1 MTATLAA
8 AAAELMAERLAVRSG
23 LGTGSDSPESI
34 HRAVQ
39 PRPGGW
45 RLFIGIF
52 PFYPPGP
59 GARPRLDCGLR
70 FFCLDVVP
78 RGPFKFIWA
87 FLDVVLNKHESSWR
101 GFAYQ
106 IYKIGGS
113 SGGR

>member
-23 LGTGSDSPESI
+23 LGTGSDSPESMQSG
-34 HRAVQ
+34 AAEAA
-39 PRPGGW
+39 GGW

-52 PFYPPGP
+52 PFYPP

-78 RGPFKFIWA
+78 RGPFKFISYTK
-87 FLDVVLNKHESSWR
+87 VVISC
-101 GFAYQ
+101 
-106 IYKIGGS
+106 
-113 SGGR
+113 